1 MDDIKRVYENE
12 IKDNTDKSLYW
23 EDEEKNVYKIG
34 YSQELQKQELEVKKR
49 IEKVLKWIKG
59 IGLVGILVLIT
70 IAILLSIIVFTDVL
84 QTLLRNMVGC

>member
-1 MDDIKRVYENE
+1 MNDIKRVYENE
-12 IKDNTDKSLYW
+12 IKDKTDKVLYW
-23 EDEEKNVYKIG
+23 EDNTGKYKIG

-59 IGLVGILVLIT
+59 IGLVGIIVLVT

-84 QTLLRNMVGC
+84 QNLLRNMVGC

>member
-1 MDDIKRVYENE
+1 MEFYTKDRKRYEISYSQKLQEEDIK
-12 IKDNTDKSLYW
+12 
-23 EDEEKNVYKIG
+23 
-34 YSQELQKQELEVKKR
+34 VKER